1 MDTKSPLNIASYKG
15 PKYRR
20 LFNALDSAIR
30 SGTMEA
36 GRKLPPVRELAWQ
49 LGITP
54 GTVARAYQMATD
66 EGLLEATVGRGTFV
80 KKSNRDLADIPSNF
94 IARPYDDGSINFR
107 NGHTID
113 LGQSEVIRQLSREI
127 IESNDIDFAGYVRD
141 DALSGCRNLASEW
154 LHSFGIAGNASDI
167 VLTNGAHNSV
177 MVALNSI
184 LHGRDP
190 AIATTELTYPGFRQ
204 TAHICRS
211 RLLGVK
217 SDDEGLLPDHLEY
230 VCVKERPQVLL
241 ISSNVHNPT
250 CTTTSFERREAIA
263 DLARRYDFQIIEDD
277 VYGTLISDRPAGFD
291 RICPERTWHAT
302 SLSKCFAAGLRIGFL
317 QCPEGHGAL
326 GLRVMQGMSLS
337 ISQLLT
343 RLVER
348 LFETGTVQ
356 KFEPQIAQTNTAR
369 VQLSKS
375 LLKKWN
381 VRSKDGVN
389 FLWVD
394 IPEGWSGS
402 AFMSACEAEGILVAV
417 ADKFTLPQKSAPN
430 AVRLTVSQTKDEDEL
445 KTGIEQ
451 IDALLSRP
459 PQGILT

>member
-1 MDTKSPLNIASYKG
+1 MDTKSPLSMGTYKG

-20 LFNALDSAIR
+20 LFNALESAIR

-80 KKSNRDLADIPSNF
+80 RKSNRDLADIPSNF
-94 IARPYDDGSINFR
+94 IARPYDDGALNFR

-113 LGQSEVIRQLSREI
+113 LGQSDVVRELVQEI
-127 IESNDIDFAGYVRD
+127 AATDEINFAGYVRD
-141 DALSGCRNLASEW
+141 DALMGCRAHASDW
-154 LHSFGIAGNASDI
+154 LKSHGVAGEAQDI
-167 VLTNGAHNSV
+167 VLTNGAHNAV
-177 MVALNSI
+177 MVALNAI

-190 AIATTELTYPGFRQ
+190 AIVTTELTYPGFRQ

-211 RLLGVK
+211 RLLGVA
-217 SDDEGLLPDHLEY
+217 SDEEGILPDQLEHI
-230 VCVKERPQVLL
+230 CIHARPQVLL

-250 CTTTSFERREAIA
+250 CVTTSAARREAIA
-263 DLARRYDFQIIEDD
+263 ELARKYDFQIIEDD

-291 RICPERTWHAT
+291 QICPERTWHAT

-317 QCPEGHGAL
+317 QCPRGVGGL

-356 KFEPQIAQTNTAR
+356 KYEPLIAAANIER
-369 VQLSKS
+369 VGLTKDV
-375 LLKKWN
+375 LKNWT
-381 VRSKDGVN
+381 VRSRDGVN
-389 FLWVD
+389 FVWVD

-402 AFMSACEAEGILVAV
+402 AFMSACEAEGLLVAV
-417 ADKFTLPQKSAPN
+417 ADKFTLPQNPAPN
-430 AVRLTVSQTKDEDEL
+430 AVRLTVSQTNDKETL
-445 KTGIEQ
+445 KAGIQ
-451 IDALLSRP
+451 KIDALLSRS